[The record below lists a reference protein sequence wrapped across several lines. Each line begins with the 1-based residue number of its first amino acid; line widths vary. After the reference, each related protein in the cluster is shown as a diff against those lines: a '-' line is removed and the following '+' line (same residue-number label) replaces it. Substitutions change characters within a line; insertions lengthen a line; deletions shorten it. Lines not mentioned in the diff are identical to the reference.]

1 MSVNLRS
8 KLSSAKIKTSIPK
21 CQDQP
26 RFNDYY
32 IRNLVAIPKED
43 DKLNLRSLKGRAK
56 QQEVLPGTRF
66 LSCSTCGV
74 TFSTKSSSY
83 SMCRGGLLQTL
94 EYVKR
99 GDSTRVWLLTMVLIF
114 SLKLQTPLAI
124 SRRNCETTY
133 QRFYLYWTIKLTD
146 FFTDLHGIH
155 MRGKGVSKYQSL
167 ENKRN
172 WNWVDSPY
180 AWKKFAKL
188 EISPYPN
195 SFTGNQN
202 NSLKETQ
209 FS

>member
-1 MSVNLRS
+1 M
-8 KLSSAKIKTSIPK
+8 IT
-21 CQDQP
+21 
-26 RFNDYY
+26 
-32 IRNLVAIPKED
+32 
-43 DKLNLRSLKGRAK
+43 
-56 QQEVLPGTRF
+56 
-66 LSCSTCGV
+66 
-74 TFSTKSSSY
+74 
-83 SMCRGGLLQTL
+83 TL
-94 EYVKR
+94 ETLSLYRKRMINWICALWKAEPNNRRFFLEHDFWVAVHAVSLFPLKVPHILCVEGDFYRLKNYVKR
-99 GDSTRVWLLTMVLIF
+99 GDSTRVWQLTMVLIF

-124 SRRNCETTY
+124 SMRNCETTY

-172 WNWVDSPY
+172 WNWVDSHY

-202 NSLKETQ
+202 DSLKETQ